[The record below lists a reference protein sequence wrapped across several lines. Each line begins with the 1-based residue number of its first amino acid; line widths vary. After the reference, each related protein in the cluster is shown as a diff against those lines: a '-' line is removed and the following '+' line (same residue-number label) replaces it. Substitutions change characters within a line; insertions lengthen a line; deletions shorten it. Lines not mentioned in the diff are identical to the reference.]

1 MKHRILTVV
10 SIMTLVLAACGDG
23 GGTTTTGAAGE
34 ETTAAGDGA
43 TTTAAEAGGTTEAP
57 VEGGGETIN
66 IVANPWTASALNAE
80 IAAQLIESE
89 LGNPAEV
96 VAIDENTMFT
106 GLSDGSLDV
115 VLEVWP
121 SGIVAEE
128 QAFIDDGS
136 VVDIGELGAIGKI
149 GWFTPQYV
157 IDEHPEVVAAMREAY
172 EQWWKETRPMMVNE
186 GVPMSPVRP
195 FHQLYARQLAERGIP
210 KWLPPVE

>member
-1 MKHRILTVV
+1 MKHRIWIVLSVLA
-10 SIMTLVLAACGDG
+10 LVLAACGGEEG
-23 GGTTTTGAAGE
+23 GGDTTTP
-34 ETTAAGDGA
+34 
-43 TTTAAEAGGTTEAP
+43 AEGGGTEAP
-57 VEGGGETIN
+57 VEGDGDTIN

-80 IAAQLIESE
+80 IAAQLIEAE

-121 SGIVAEE
+121 SGVVAEE

-136 VVDIGELGAIGKI
+136 VVNIGELGAIGKI

-157 IDEHPEVVAAMREAY
+157 IDEHPELATWEGYQDPEVAAMFATAETGDMGRFLGTDPSYSQYDEAIIANL
-172 EQWWKETRPMMVNE
+172 EL
-186 GVPMSPVRP
+186 P
-195 FHQLYARQLAERGIP
+195 FR
-210 KWLPPVE
+210 